1 MPPKESADS
10 KKIAQLEEALIEQS
24 QKIQAYHSQL
34 AGANERLENA
44 QEQIASLSAQ
54 VNDWTNAFDAIA
66 TLSSP
71 PTSKDQE

>member
-44 QEQIASLSAQ
+44 QEQIASLSA
-54 VNDWTNAFDAIA
+54 
-66 TLSSP
+66 
-71 PTSKDQE
+71 